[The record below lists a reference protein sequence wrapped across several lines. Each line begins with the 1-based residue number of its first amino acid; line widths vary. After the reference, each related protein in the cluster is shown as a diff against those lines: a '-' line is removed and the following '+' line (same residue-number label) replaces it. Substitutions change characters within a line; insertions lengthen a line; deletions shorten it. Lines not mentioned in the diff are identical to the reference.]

1 MKGKYKNVGS
11 YFLNVRENLYNQS
24 LSRADNLGPRHMVKC
39 IRAASMKHIPHGK
52 CFHKMDDLSIAI

>member
-1 MKGKYKNVGS
+1 MVSKNN

-24 LSRADNLGPRHMVKC
+24 FSRADNLGPRNMVKC
-39 IRAASMKHIPHGK
+39 IRAASMKHFPRGK